1 MAKDPICGMDV
12 KEEGALHFLHYEHE
26 TIYLCS
32 KTCKETYTR
41 PPGMGKPTAKKG
53 ILGRF
58 LEKLA
63 KQNKQNYGDTPP
75 KCH

>member
-1 MAKDPICGMDV
+1 MAKDSICGMDV
-12 KEEGALHFLHYEHE
+12 NEEGAQHMLHFEHE
-26 TIYLCS
+26 TLYFCS
-32 KTCKETYTR
+32 QKCKEAYAQQS
-41 PPGMGKPTAKKG
+41 GIEKPTAKKG
-53 ILGRF
+53 MFRRF